1 MNHRIVSQTI
11 TKLRYV
17 RSLAVA
23 LHKIITR
30 KDDFRTS
37 KVHQNR

>member
-1 MNHRIVSQTI
+1 MIHRMMSQTI
-11 TKLRYV
+11 IKLLSF

-37 KVHQNR
+37 KIHQNR